1 MSKSESRE
9 PSGRADQAV
18 LETLLVSGTQYLKSS
33 TIASIGTPEVFFS
46 LPARPHIGL
55 RIDVNAR
62 QLAEDQPNFEVT
74 LVLQGVGYRTAPTP
88 DAPEP
93 ETLYKIELAYS
104 GLFTVQ
110 NARPDQLEELLL
122 VEAPRRLFPAARHV
136 LLSLI
141 REAGFPVVNIQP
153 VDFHALMLS
162 RRAQS

>member
-9 PSGRADQAV
+9 PSGRADQAA

-33 TIASIGTPEVFFS
+33 TIASIGAPEVFFH

-55 RIDVNAR
+55 RVDVNAR
-62 QLAEDQPNFEVT
+62 QLTEDQPNFEVT
-74 LVLQGVGYRTAPTP
+74 LALLGMGYRTPPTP
-88 DAPEP
+88 DVPEP

-110 NARPDQLEELLL
+110 NARPELLEALLL
-122 VEAPRRLFPAARHV
+122 VEAPRRLFPSARHI

-141 REAGFPVVNIQP
+141 RESGFPVANIQP